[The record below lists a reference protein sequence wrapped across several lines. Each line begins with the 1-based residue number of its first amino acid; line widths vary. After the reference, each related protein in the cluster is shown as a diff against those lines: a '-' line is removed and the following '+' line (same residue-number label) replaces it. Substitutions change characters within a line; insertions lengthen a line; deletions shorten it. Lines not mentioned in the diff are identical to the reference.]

1 MLLPRLRPYISC
13 QTIISLLSLLR
24 LIRGKAQVFFPFFK
38 MSQPA
43 TAPDHQSSGPTP
55 PPFDPTQPAVP
66 ISYPIKT
73 LEDLESRSYFESFHY
88 PFNKSTVPLQSA
100 SPSLS
105 LPDRPRVI
113 VCHDMA
119 GGYGDDK
126 WIQGGTNPNAYAIWH
141 WYLIDVFIYFSHS
154 LVTLP
159 PPCWTNTA
167 HRHGVKVLGTFI
179 TEWDEGKLICN
190 KLLSTKES
198 AEMYAEF
205 LAELAVALGFDGW
218 LINMEVELNSDQIP
232 NLKAFVSHLTQ
243 TMHSSVPG
251 SLVIWYDSVTTDGK
265 LNWQNQLNEKN
276 KPFFDICDGIFVNY
290 TWKENYPRLSAAV
303 AGDRKYD
310 VYMGIDVFGRGTF
323 GGGQWNTS
331 VALDVLKRDGV
342 STAIFAPGWIYET
355 NQPPNFQIAQN
366 HWWSLVEKSWG
377 VVQNYPKVLPFYTNF
392 DQGYG
397 YHVSVDGGQVSDAS
411 WCNIS
416 SQGLQPFLEFSG
428 NATPDG
434 IQVHV
439 DFKEASYSGGGNIT
453 FKGNLEDSDNFSTRL
468 FQGDVLLGDLP
479 LHFTYSVKSENN
491 SRLGLHLVFSSSTLN
506 ERKSVLL
513 VNWKLNQFSSKFD
526 KVIMTRQLETPGIS
540 PGWVM
545 QKSSIRMNGYRL
557 TEIHA
562 LCYRSKPEFDERRLK
577 SISEEGTQNSTEYYA
592 VLGHISIKTCGQKSD
607 FPPSDS
613 WLVKGE
619 YIKWATGSEGSKS
632 VSLKITWKLKDGND
646 YPYTNYNI
654 YVEKL
659 AKGSLGHQGAAL
671 ERVHEYLGA
680 ARVEAFYVDDLAV
693 TSGTSNI
700 KFIVQVC
707 GADGSNQKLE
717 DSPVF
722 LLEAAALANEL

>member
-1 MLLPRLRPYISC
+1 MLLPRLRAYISR
-13 QTIISLLSLLR
+13 QTLISFLNLLR
-24 LIRGKAQVFFPFFK
+24 LIRRKAQIVFTFFK
-38 MSQPA
+38 MS
-43 TAPDHQSSGPTP
+43 APDHQSSAPTP

-73 LEDLESRSYFESFHY
+73 LEELESRSYFESFHY
-88 PFNKSTVPLQSA
+88 PFNKSTVALQSG
-100 SPSLS
+100 SPSLL

-141 WYLIDVFIYFSHS
+141 WYLIDIFIYFSHS

-167 HRHGVKVLGTFI
+167 HKHGVKVLGTFI

-205 LAELAVALGFDGW
+205 LAELAVALSFDGW
-218 LINMEVELNSDQIP
+218 LINMEVELKPDQIP

-243 TMHSSVPG
+243 KMHSSAPG

-276 KPFFDICDGIFVNY
+276 KPFFDICDGIFMNY
-290 TWKENYPRLSAAV
+290 TWKQNYPRLSADV

-310 VYMGIDVFGRGTF
+310 VYMGIDVFGRGSF

-331 VALDVLKRDGV
+331 VALDVLKKDDV

-434 IQVHV
+434 IQVHA
-439 DFKEASYSGGGNIT
+439 DFNEASYSGGGNIT
-453 FKGNLEDSDNFSTRL
+453 FKGNLEDGDDFSTRL

-479 LHFTYSVKSENN
+479 LQLTYSVKSDIN
-491 SRLGLHLVFSSSTLN
+491 SRLGLHLNFSSTLN

-513 VNWKLNQFSSKFD
+513 VNWNLNQFSSKFD
-526 KVIMTRQLETPGIS
+526 KVIMTRQLGNPGTP
-540 PGWVM
+540 PGWVI
-545 QKSSIRMNGYRL
+545 QESSIGMNGYRL

-562 LCYRSKPEFDERRLK
+562 LCYRSKPEFDERRPK
-577 SISEEGTQNSTEYYA
+577 SMSEEGTQNSTEYYA
-592 VLGHISIKTCGQKSD
+592 VLGHISIKTSGQNSD

-613 WLVKGE
+613 WLVEGE
-619 YIKWATGSEGSKS
+619 YIKWTTGSEGSKS

-646 YPYTNYNI
+646 YPSTNYNI

-659 AKGSLGHQGAAL
+659 AQGALGHPGAAP
-671 ERVHEYLGA
+671 ERVHEYLGS

-693 TSGTSNI
+693 PSGTSNI

-707 GADGSNQKLE
+707 GTDGSNQKLD

>member
-1 MLLPRLRPYISC
+1 
-13 QTIISLLSLLR
+13 
-24 LIRGKAQVFFPFFK
+24 

-73 LEDLESRSYFESFHY
+73 LEELESRSYFKSFHY
-88 PFNKSTVPLQSA
+88 PFNKSTVPLQSG

-141 WYLIDVFIYFSHS
+141 WYLIDIFIYFSHS

-179 TEWDEGKLICN
+179 TEGDEGKLICN

-218 LINMEVELNSDQIP
+218 LINMEVKLNSDQVP

-243 TMHSSVPG
+243 TTHSSVPG
-251 SLVIWYDSVTTDGK
+251 SLVIWYDSVTADGE
-265 LNWQNQLNEKN
+265 LYYQNQLNEKN

-290 TWKENYPRLSAAV
+290 IWEENYPRLSAAV
-303 AGDRKYD
+303 AGNRKYD

-331 VALDVLKRDGV
+331 VALDVLKKDDV

-355 NQPPNFQIAQN
+355 KQPPNFQIAQN

-397 YHVSVDGGQVSDAS
+397 YHVSVDGEQVSDAS

-453 FKGNLEDSDNFSTRL
+453 FKGNLEDSDNLSTRL
-468 FQGDVLLGDLP
+468 FLGDLLLGDSP
-479 LHFTYSVKSENN
+479 LHFTYSVISENN
-491 SRLGLHLVFSSSTLN
+491 SQLGLHLIFSSTPN
-506 ERKSVLL
+506 ERKS
-513 VNWKLNQFSSKFD
+513 
-526 KVIMTRQLETPGIS
+526 
-540 PGWVM
+540 
-545 QKSSIRMNGYRL
+545 
-557 TEIHA
+557 
-562 LCYRSKPEFDERRLK
+562 KPEFNERILK
-577 SISEEGTQNSTEYYA
+577 SIAEEGTQNSTEYYA
-592 VLGHISIKTCGQKSD
+592 VLGHISIKTGGQTSD

-613 WLVKGE
+613 WLVEGE
-619 YIKWATGSEGSKS
+619 YIKWTTGSEGSKT

-646 YPYTNYNI
+646 YPATNYNI

-659 AKGSLGHQGAAL
+659 AKGALGHPGAAL
-671 ERVHEYLGA
+671 ERVHEYIGA

-693 TSGTSNI
+693 PSGTSDI

-707 GADGSNQKLE
+707 GTDGSNQKLD